1 CWRAAAA
8 TTRCTR
14 SSTGSSPTSSSRPG
28 RATSRWRGRK
38 PAPRRPPRPRAGA
51 WAACSG
57 AAARA
62 LPVPLSKKFEPSFGP
77 ARLRGRQTGGR
88 CMRKAWLAGLGLLLL
103 PALPAVGDEW
113 THQYQLKGRPELRVT
128 TDDGSVQI
136 ETSDRREIGARVTT
150 GGWRIAPDE
159 VTITET
165 QTGDRVEIEVKVPH
179 ERWGMNFGHRDIK
192 VALQVPREA
201 ELDSRTGDGSVRVPP
216 VSGNVRIF
224 TGDGSITADGLQG

>member
-1 CWRAAAA
+1 
-8 TTRCTR
+8 
-14 SSTGSSPTSSSRPG
+14 
-28 RATSRWRGRK
+28 
-38 PAPRRPPRPRAGA
+38 
-51 WAACSG
+51 
-57 AAARA
+57 
-62 LPVPLSKKFEPSFGP
+62 
-77 ARLRGRQTGGR
+77 
-88 CMRKAWLAGLGLLLL
+88 MRKAWLAGLGLLLL

-150 GGWRIAPDE
+150 RGWRIAPDE

-201 ELDSRTGDGSVRVPP
+201 DLDIRTGDGSVSVPP
-216 VSGNVRIF
+216 VSGNVRQAEAQTSSVSPTRHDVARASSPRVVKAIRLRGGRSSSSEMRGALVF
-224 TGDGSITADGLQG
+224 TFLL